1 MAENLV
7 LATTPRKGSGS
18 REAQRMRKG
27 GLTPAIVYGH
37 KETPETIAIS
47 QEEMD
52 FAIRHH
58 SRMLELQTDGKK
70 QLVLVQDIQYD
81 HLGKE
86 ILHVDFLRVS
96 ATDTIHLTVPVELRG
111 VAAGTKA
118 GGVMIQPLHNLHIE
132 CLVSARPDSIRV
144 KIDELQI
151 GQAIHI
157 RELQIPEG
165 VKILHD
171 ADAVVVQIKQPT
183 VVVEPTAAALPIEG
197 AAAEPEVI
205 TAKKKLDEEPEE

>member
-1 MAENLV
+1 MAETLV
-7 LATTPRKGSGS
+7 LSTNPRKGSGS
-18 REAQRMRKG
+18 REAQRLRKS
-27 GLTPAIVYGH
+27 GLTPAVVYGH
-37 KETPETIAIS
+37 KETPQVVAIS

-52 FAIRHH
+52 FAVRHH

-144 KIDELQI
+144 KIDDLQV

-171 ADAVVVQIKQPT
+171 PDAVVVQIKQQLVAPEPT
-183 VVVEPTAAALPIEG
+183 VAAPPVEG

-205 TAKKKLDEEPEE
+205 TKKKVEEEAEE